1 MCLRYVC
8 PRTNQC
14 TLHTIVSLSLSF
26 DFFNFFF
33 FLLPFIHY
41 FSPSLHSPCSTT
53 GLQVYVND
61 HYRRFFSYSAIVD
74 DVNDSETYLTDTF
87 EIVSFVARAK
97 LICDV
102 RKYEN
107 KRPKS
112 FVHFCYWDMSNS
124 KQSVNIIFTRK
135 REK

>member
-1 MCLRYVC
+1 MCVHVPINAHFIRS
-8 PRTNQC
+8 
-14 TLHTIVSLSLSF
+14 SLSLSLSIF
-26 DFFNFFF
+26 SIFFF
-33 FLLPFIHY
+33 FLPFIHY